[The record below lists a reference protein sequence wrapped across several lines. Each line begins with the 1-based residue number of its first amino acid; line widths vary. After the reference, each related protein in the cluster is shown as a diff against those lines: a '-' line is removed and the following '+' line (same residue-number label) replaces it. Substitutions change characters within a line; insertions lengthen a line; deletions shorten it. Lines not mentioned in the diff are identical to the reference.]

1 MKRILSLA
9 LSFYSLFVFGQQASG
24 RYELV
29 KMDKTINTFHHEGAP
44 VITPD
49 GNTLYFF
56 VVNHPENTN
65 GKDDSQDIWM
75 SKKDA
80 NGAWS
85 QAVHLTNPLNIH
97 SYNQVLTAFDD
108 GSLFIKGGRSRGE
121 KGFSLVTGGSLR
133 ELDVKDFK
141 NMNRGRF
148 YGATMSADK
157 KHIIMYFSE
166 KEGAIASD
174 LYISHVQNDGSYSKP
189 VLMKINAPQDDVGT
203 FIGPDQNT
211 LYFASARSGA
221 GRQGLT
227 DIYKCTR
234 LDETWSNWSAPVNLG
249 KPINTSGEDF
259 YFTVDKAGN
268 VITSRANKAIEGA
281 QLDLYVLVPKT
292 IKITI
297 AGNVYNQKTNAP
309 LAAAVE
315 LKAKDRD
322 AMKLTS
328 NASGKF
334 DSGKMP
340 ETSEVVVSA
349 SLEGF
354 LPNQQTLKI
363 PQANSD
369 TTITVEIPLTPKAKQ
384 LLLVGSVFDKKTEQ
398 PVAAKLQIALKGDK
412 KPLNS
417 MDAAG
422 GRYAQEIP
430 KLGNYYLTATHEGYL
445 NLTDSVAI
453 TDEEMTPV
461 TKDLYLQP
469 IEVGVTVRLKN
480 IYFDFDKTTL
490 KKESFVELDKV
501 VAFLTENPT
510 VEIEIAGHTDSKGS
524 DQYNLNLSQGRSQSV
539 VDYIVS
545 KGIDVGR
552 LTAHGYGETK
562 PIDTSETPEGHANN
576 RRVEFTVLKK

>member
-9 LSFYSLFVFGQQASG
+9 FSFYSLVVFGQQVSG

-44 VITPD
+44 VISPD

-80 NGAWS
+80 NGNWS
-85 QAVHLTNPLNIH
+85 QAVHLNNPFNIH
-97 SYNQVLTAFDD
+97 TSNQMLTAFDD

-133 ELDVKDFK
+133 EIEVKDFK
-141 NMNRGRF
+141 SMNRGRF

-174 LYISHVQNDGSYSKP
+174 LYISHAQNDGSYSRP
-189 VLMKINAPQDDVGT
+189 VLMKINSNLDDVGT

-211 LYFASARSGA
+211 LYFSSARPGA

-234 LDETWSNWSAPVNLG
+234 LDDTWNNWSPPVNLG

-259 YFTVDKAGN
+259 YFTIDRAGN
-268 VITSRANKAIEGA
+268 VITSRSNKAIEGA

-292 IKITI
+292 IKVTI
-297 AGNVYNQKTNAP
+297 AGNVYNQKNNSP

-315 LKAKDRD
+315 IRPKDRD
-322 AMKLTS
+322 VVKLS
-328 NASGKF
+328 ANGNGKF

-340 ETSEVVVSA
+340 ETPEVVVSA
-349 SLEGF
+349 AFEGF
-354 LPNQQTLKI
+354 LPNQVTLKI

-369 TTITVEIPLTPKAKQ
+369 TTITVDIPLTPKAKQ
-384 LLLVGSVFDKKTEQ
+384 LLLVGSVYDKKTDQ
-398 PVAAKLQIALKGDK
+398 PVAAKLQINIKGDK
-412 KPLNS
+412 KILS
-417 MDAAG
+417 SVEAAG

-430 KLGNYYLTATHEGYL
+430 KLGNYYITATHEGYL

-453 TDEEMTPV
+453 TDEELTPV

-501 VAFLTENPT
+501 VAFLNENPS
-510 VEIEIAGHTDSKGS
+510 VEIEIAGHTDAKGS

-545 KGIDVGR
+545 KGIDR
-552 LTAHGYGETK
+552 SRMTAHGYGESN
-562 PIDTSETPEGHANN
+562 PIDTNDTTEGQANN